1 MWPFGTSP
9 AAFLLSRM
17 PDLPRTR
24 AHLEQGLRENLWTG
38 YSLAVRKDGKAMES
52 AGGDVLSP
60 SVRVPWFSAGKPVT
74 AVGVLR
80 ILESQPSLESQPIS
94 ASLPELAGSFAG
106 GLKLKEIL
114 SHQTGLRILE
124 SQLRGSDSEIFESF
138 RKVTP
143 ADFKLSA
150 GQASY
155 DPAGGWWLLGQWI
168 TRQTGMPW
176 RNFLEE
182 KVLQPAGL
190 TGLGFG
196 KAEIPIRDRRAG
208 KWVEGEPGA
217 GPGGGLVGPAAQL
230 ALFYEKLIQGELLR
244 PPSLKK
250 MLSLTRRDQ
259 PDTTFGHIVDFG
271 LGIIL
276 NSNRHGA
283 ETVPYGFGTRAGDR
297 AFGHGGARSSMA
309 FADPDHGFTAAVF
322 LNGRVPEIEHQPRMR
337 MILDLLRS
345 ELVSG

>member
-1 MWPFGTSP
+1 
-9 AAFLLSRM
+9 M

-24 AHLEQGLRENLWTG
+24 AHLEKGLRENLWTG
-38 YSLAVRKDGKAMES
+38 YSLAVRKAEKAVES
-52 AGGDVLSP
+52 AGGDVPSP
-60 SVRVPWFSAGKPVT
+60 SSAVPWFSAGKPVT

-80 ILESQPSLESQPIS
+80 ILESKPSLESEPI
-94 ASLPELAGSFAG
+94 ATSLPELAGSYAG

-124 SQLRGSDSEIFESF
+124 SQLRGSDAEIFGFF

-168 TRQTGMPW
+168 TRQSGMPW

-182 KVLQPAGL
+182 RVLQPAGL
-190 TGLGFG
+190 TGLNFG

-208 KWVEGEPGA
+208 TWVEGEPSA
-217 GPGGGLVGPAAQL
+217 GPGGGLVGPASQL
-230 ALFYEKLIQGELLR
+230 ALFYEKLIQGQLLR
-244 PPSLKK
+244 PPSLEK
-250 MLSLTRRDQ
+250 MLSLARRDQ
-259 PDTTFGHIVDFG
+259 LDATFGHIVDFG
-271 LGIIL
+271 LGVIL

-283 ETVPYGFGTRAGDR
+283 DTVPYGFGTKAGSR

-322 LNGRVPEIEHQPRMR
+322 LNGRVPETEHQPRMR
-337 MILDLLRS
+337 TILDQLRS

>member
-1 MWPFGTSP
+1 
-9 AAFLLSRM
+9 M

-24 AHLEQGLRENLWTG
+24 AHLEKGLREELWTG
-38 YSLAVRKDGKAMES
+38 YSLTVRKDGKAVES
-52 AGGDVLSP
+52 AGGDVPSP
-60 SVRVPWFSAGKPVT
+60 ATAVPWFSAGKPIT
-74 AVGVLR
+74 AVGALR
-80 ILESQPSLESQPIS
+80 ILESKPSLESQPIS
-94 ASLPELAGSFAG
+94 TSLPELAGSYAG

-124 SQLRGSDSEIFESF
+124 SQLRGSDAEIFGFF

-143 ADFKLSA
+143 AEFKLSA

-168 TRQTGMPW
+168 TRQSGMPW
-176 RNFLEE
+176 QNFLEE

-190 TGLGFG
+190 TGLNFG

-208 KWVEGEPGA
+208 TWVEGETGA
-217 GPGGGLVGPAAQL
+217 GPGGGLVGSTAQL
-230 ALFYEKLIQGELLR
+230 VLFYEKLLQGQLL
-244 PPSLKK
+244 PPSCLKK
-250 MLSLTRRDQ
+250 MFSPFRRGQLDA
-259 PDTTFGHIVDFG
+259 TFGHIVDFG
-271 LGIIL
+271 LGVIL

-283 ETVPYGFGTRAGDR
+283 DTVPYGFGTKAGDR

-322 LNGRVPEIEHQPRMR
+322 LNGRVPETEHQPRMR
-337 MILDLLRS
+337 TILDQLRS
-345 ELVSG
+345 ELA

>member
-1 MWPFGTSP
+1 
-9 AAFLLSRM
+9 M

-24 AHLEQGLRENLWTG
+24 AHLEKGLRENLWTG
-38 YSLAVRKDGKAMES
+38 YSLAVRKAEKAVES
-52 AGGDVLSP
+52 AGGDVPSP
-60 SVRVPWFSAGKPVT
+60 ATAVPWFSAGKPIT

-80 ILESQPSLESQPIS
+80 ILESKPSLESEPIS
-94 ASLPELAGSFAG
+94 ASLPDLAGSYAG

-124 SQLRGSDSEIFESF
+124 SQLHGSDAEIFGFF

-168 TRQTGMPW
+168 TRQSGMPW

-182 KVLQPAGL
+182 RVLQPASL

-208 KWVEGEPGA
+208 TWVEGETGA

-230 ALFYEKLIQGELLR
+230 ALFYGKLLLG
-244 PPSLKK
+244 PLLQPSSLKK
-250 MLSLTRRDQ
+250 MLSPVRQDQ
-259 PDTTFGHIVDFG
+259 VDATFGHVVDFG
-271 LGIIL
+271 LGVIL

-283 ETVPYGFGTRAGDR
+283 DTVPYGFGTKAGSR

-322 LNGRVPEIEHQPRMR
+322 LNGRVPETEHQPRMR
-337 MILDLLRS
+337 TILDQLRS